1 MFTAAFGAI
10 LLIRNSICLI
20 MQLWGID
27 NGSQVQ
33 LPAGGIENKKDDLEA
48 GMKKITAKNL
58 RHIFLRP
65 TSVLA
70 ITVLTATILL
80 LSIFTDT
87 GYSKSTGPIL
97 LSTTFTQSNT
107 GDLEQLSEWQT
118 VQMKV
123 TAYCPCSKCCGN
135 SADGITASNHRIKAG
150 DTFAAADRKYPF
162 GTEMIIPGYDHGQQV
177 EVLDRGGA
185 ITGNHIDVFFPTHE
199 QALQWGVK
207 YIDVSIKLKTQL

>member
-1 MFTAAFGAI
+1 MGYMMERVT
-10 LLIRNSICLI
+10 
-20 MQLWGID
+20 
-27 NGSQVQ
+27 V
-33 LPAGGIENKKDDLEA
+33 
-48 GMKKITAKNL
+48 KNL
-58 RHIFLRP
+58 RNIFLCP

-70 ITVLTATILL
+70 ITILTAAILL
-80 LSIFTDT
+80 LSIFTGI
-87 GYSKSTGPIL
+87 GYSKSTDPIL
-97 LSTTFTQSNT
+97 LSTTFTQSDIDN
-107 GDLEQLSEWQT
+107 LEQLSEWQT

-162 GTEMIIPGYDHGQQV
+162 GTEMIIPGYDNGRQV

-199 QALQWGVK
+199 QARQWGVK
-207 YIDVSIKLKTQL
+207 HIDVSIKLKTQL